1 MTVIPT
7 HVYMT
12 AQIAKN
18 IPGGVT
24 QRWNLLE
31 VYLFLFVPYSWFTTN
46 TAMNMRGVSILM
58 IHWDFPMID
67 NGLWLLVWVFY
78 DKIDVLMSES
88 SNCDLDSIY
97 VLLNIDIIDCEWSE
111 KSIDMKCWI
120 E

>member
-31 VYLFLFVPYSWFTTN
+31 VYLFLFVPYSWLTTN
-46 TAMNMRGVSILM
+46 TAMNMSGVSILM
-58 IHWDFPMID
+58 IHWDFPIMD
-67 NGLWLLVWVFY
+67 NGLWLSVCVFY
-78 DKIDVLMSES
+78 DSIDCLMSES
-88 SNCDLDSIY
+88 SSYDFDSMY
-97 VLLNIDIIDCEWSE
+97 VLLDNDIIDFEWSE
-111 KSIDMKCWI
+111 KV
-120 E
+120 